1 MRTTKDG
8 TDHSPCP
15 PLCSSAKTSTAS
27 YSGAVPTR
35 SSRPTGRTAPEEEQV
50 LAQPSLQSGFPYDL
64 DLRRIAS
71 AERSQ
76 ARRLFFDLLSNTPR

>member
-1 MRTTKDG
+1 VPAALQLGEDLDGFLLRRRTYEIFAA
-8 TDHSPCP
+8 HWP
-15 PLCSSAKTSTAS
+15 
-27 YSGAVPTR
+27 
-35 SSRPTGRTAPEEEQV
+35 TAPEEEQV